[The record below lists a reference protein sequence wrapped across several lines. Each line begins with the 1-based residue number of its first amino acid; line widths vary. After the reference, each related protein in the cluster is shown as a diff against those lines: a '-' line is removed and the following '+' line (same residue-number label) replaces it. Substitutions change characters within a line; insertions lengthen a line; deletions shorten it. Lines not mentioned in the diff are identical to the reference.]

1 MKTVSIGDVSL
12 GFGAIKIIV
21 PITATTIEGAL
32 VQARRIGESE
42 ADLAEWRI
50 DRLRTRPEIGKATRA
65 IRHALGE
72 KPLLATFRSAN
83 EGGSAISEDDYLE
96 LVSKSARSGAD
107 ALDVEYRLG
116 CHLAAIES
124 VHQAGLPVVA
134 SYHDCRATPDT
145 ETMVDLLSQL
155 AQVADVAK
163 LAVTPHCPS
172 DAARLLIASA
182 EASRQ
187 ITKPIIAIAM
197 GIFGVATRVVGSQFG
212 SAATFAALDEASA
225 PGQLPLADALT
236 LRSILAEQ

>member
-12 GFGAIKIIV
+12 RLGSTKIIV
-21 PITATTIEGAL
+21 PITATTMDHAL
-32 VQARRIGESE
+32 AQARRISESG

-50 DRLRTRPEIGKATRA
+50 DRLITRPEIGEATRS
-65 IRHALGE
+65 IRHALGK
-72 KPLLATFRSAN
+72 KPLLATFRSAA
-83 EGGSAISEDDYLE
+83 EGGSTISEEDYLE

-134 SYHDCRATPDT
+134 SYHDCQATPDT
-145 ETMVDLLSQL
+145 ETMIDLLSQL
-155 AQVADVAK
+155 AQVADIAK

-172 DAARLLIASA
+172 DAARLLTASA

-197 GIFGVATRVVGSQFG
+197 GAFGVATRVVGGQFG
-212 SAATFAALDEASA
+212 VRATFAALDEASA
-225 PGQLPLADALT
+225 PGQLPLTDAIRV
-236 LRSILAEQ
+236 RSILARQ